1 MIEKINTIQKLA
13 VFRDFDWDSSV
24 RRKDGSIES
33 FNKVNVIYGRNYS
46 GKTTLSRLIRSYE
59 TGCISD
65 KYDSDKQYELI
76 IGGKSLDNT
85 NLTNHNYAIRVFNED
100 FVRENLSFPYSNDG
114 VIKSFAV
121 LGENNNAIQSE
132 IDKIQNELGSHN
144 EGEESTGLYK
154 DLELKNN
161 EYRKALN
168 DYNTASNELNNLLSK
183 KASGDRSASIKYQ
196 PSKFGDQNYTISKL
210 HNDIKTVL
218 DDIYQDIN
226 DDAVSQLLE
235 TVMVMPKQKVT
246 QWSLLSVNY
255 NDIINETQKLVET
268 NIVKRETIEELI
280 SNDLIKWAKQGKHLH
295 SEGAKCALCGNII
308 THNRWDKLSAFFD
321 ESQEKLENSINQQIR
336 QIENLIQNIKGH
348 YLFDK
353 TSFYTNFHT
362 RIDELG
368 IATIREQFIKTLED
382 LIHQLK
388 EKQDNLFEQ
397 RSFLKPNNYVDQ
409 WCEIITN
416 YNKIVTENNGFTEK
430 LDSEKSNA
438 QKVLRLHEVFVF
450 INTIGY
456 LDKVSSIQAL
466 EDKKNGEEMKLN
478 ELQRYINGKEDE
490 IVELKSRMNDEQKA
504 AIRIK
509 ELLQNFFGHQ
519 ELTLSAE
526 KDPTETAS
534 YRFSILR
541 NDIPAY
547 NLSEGECNIIAFCY
561 FMAKLED
568 ISTSGKHPIIW
579 IDDPISSLDSNHI
592 FSIFSLIQNNIVRND
607 QYEQLFISTHN
618 LNFLKYLKRLVP
630 KNGGTTFFVVVRNGN
645 SSQIERMPNYMK
657 EYVTEFNYLF
667 KQIYECANIAK
678 VDDTNFTVF
687 YNFGNNARKF
697 LEIFLYYKYPDMYNE
712 TKDENAQRERRRKFF
727 GDGIEPIFT
736 NRLINEYSH
745 LCGTFERGE
754 SIVDVPEMQ
763 KVAQAILKKIEE
775 KDKEQYDALVNSIK

>member
-1 MIEKINTIQKLA
+1 MIEKINRIQRLA
-13 VFRDFDWDSSV
+13 VFKDFDWDSSV
-24 RRKDGSIES
+24 KRKDGCVEK
-33 FNKVNVIYGRNYS
+33 FGKVNVVFGRNYS
-46 GKTTLSRLIRSYE
+46 GKTTLSRLIRSFE

-65 KYDSDKQYELI
+65 KYDDNRQYQLSVDGNSI
-76 IGGKSLDNT
+76 DNN
-85 NLTNHNYAIRVFNED
+85 NLTNHTKTIRVFNED
-100 FVRENLSFPYSNDG
+100 FVRENLSFPFNSDG
-114 VIKSFAV
+114 EIKSFAV
-121 LGENNNAIQSE
+121 LGENNNEIQS
-132 IDKIQNELGSHN
+132 KINVLQSELGQN
-144 EGEESTGLYK
+144 NGGENKTGLYK
-154 DLELKNN
+154 DLETEETLFNN
-161 EYRKALN
+161 AKGNYESEKKKLENSLVQKA
-168 DYNTASNELNNLLSK
+168 T
-183 KASGDRSASIKYQ
+183 GDRTNSIKYR
-196 PSKFGDQNYTISKL
+196 PAIFGDQNYNTTKL
-210 HNDIKTVL
+210 YSDIALVSSGS
-218 DDIYQDIN
+218 YQDI
-226 DDAVSQLLE
+226 DDDTVSQLLE
-235 TVMVMPKQKVT
+235 TVRVQPKQKV
-246 QWSLLSVNY
+246 LLWRLLPVNY
-255 NDIINETQKLVET
+255 INIINETKKLVET

-280 SNDLIKWAKQGKHLH
+280 NSDLINWAKRGKSLH
-295 SEGAKCALCGNII
+295 SEGSRCALCGNII
-308 THNRWDKLSAFFD
+308 THDRWDKLSAFFD
-321 ESQEKLENSINQQIR
+321 ESQEELENSINEQIG
-336 QIENLIQNIKGH
+336 QIENLIQYINVN

-353 TSFYTNFHT
+353 ALFYTNFHK
-362 RIDELG
+362 RIEELD
-368 IATIREQFIKTLED
+368 IATIREQFLKSLEN

-388 EKQDNLFEQ
+388 EKQNKLFEQ
-397 RSFLKPNNYVDQ
+397 HSFQEPNNYADQ
-409 WCEIITN
+409 WCGIINN
-416 YNKIVTENNGFTEK
+416 YNRIVTENNQFTDK
-430 LDSEKSNA
+430 LDSEKLNA
-438 QKVLRLHEVFVF
+438 QKGLRLHEVFVF

-456 LDKVSSIQAL
+456 LDKVSSIKEL
-466 EDKKNGEEMKLN
+466 EKKKIEEETKLN
-478 ELQRYINGKEDE
+478 ELKGCINGKENE
-490 IVELKSRMNDEQKA
+490 IVELKSQMNDEQKA
-504 AIRIK
+504 ALRIK
-509 ELLQNFFGHQ
+509 DLLQNFFGHQ
-519 ELTLSAE
+519 ELTLSAQ

-541 NDIPAY
+541 NDKPAY